1 MGKLII
7 YIGVTLIIVG
17 LIWHFFGDKL
27 SWIGNLPGDIKID
40 NGNTK
45 IFFPITTM
53 ILFSILLSFIMWLIR
68 RFF

>member
-17 LIWHFFGDKL
+17 LVWHFFGDKL
-27 SWIGNLPGDIKID
+27 SWIGNLPGDVKID

>member
-7 YIGVTLIIVG
+7 YIGITLIIVG
-17 LIWHFFGDKL
+17 LVWHFFGDKL

-53 ILFSILLSFIMWLIR
+53 ILLSIVASVVMWLVR